1 MGNICIDSCL
11 KMKTNDMEIYKLKGI
26 YRAKVVSV
34 YDGDTITIILFNKCG
49 FEKHKVRM
57 YGYNSPELKPRLN
70 IKNRK
75 NVIDKAYKA
84 KKFLENLLLNN
95 IVDFESFGYDKY
107 GRLLGN
113 IYLTHF
119 CNKINVNK
127 MMIEMGHGVEYYGGK
142 K

>member
-1 MGNICIDSCL
+1 
-11 KMKTNDMEIYKLKGI
+11 MEIYKLKGI

-75 NVIDKAYKA
+75 KIIDKAYEA

>member
-1 MGNICIDSCL
+1 MGNICIDPCL
-11 KMKTNDMEIYKLKGI
+11 KIKTNNMEIYKLKGI

-57 YGYNSPELKPRLN
+57 YGYDSPELKPRLN

-75 NVIDKAYKA
+75 KIIDKAYEA
-84 KKFLENLLLNN
+84 RNFLEKLLLNN

-119 CNKINVNK
+119 CSKINVNK
-127 MMIEMGHGVEYYGGK
+127 MMIEMGHGVEYYGGTK
-142 K
+142 